1 MRDGFAKTVLP
12 NGMRVITERV
22 SSVGSISIGIWVNVG
37 SRDETARQNG
47 VSHFIEHMLFK
58 GTARRSPLAIAESIE
73 SLGGSINAFTSRENT
88 CYYVRINGRHLD
100 RAMEILSDLLNNSLF
115 SPTDIRKERQVI
127 LEEIKDV
134 ADAPGDYVHDLFIE
148 QMYKLH
154 PLSFPIMGKAESVKS
169 LRRAAVIDYMKKYYC
184 SPNMLVVGTG
194 AVSHQNLVRLTKKYF
209 TWPACRVPNNDT
221 EPRAS
226 GFSVKAHRNG
236 TKQTHI
242 CIGFPGVSFSDPN
255 RFAVSALNSYLSSGM
270 SARLFQKV
278 REEYGY
284 CYNIYS
290 YLEFFRD
297 GGLFCVYFGADDKYV
312 IKATN
317 IVLKELRRLKNQ
329 ALGRTDVTKTKEQ
342 LKGSLILS
350 QESMYNRM
358 NRIAGQE
365 LNLGTFVDIKYN
377 CRIIDQVT
385 ASQIREAANRIFDVD
400 RLTFCSLG
408 PIKRKELENI
418 RWSTL

>member
-1 MRDGFAKTVLP
+1 LKERFAKTVLP
-12 NGMRVITERV
+12 NGMRVISEQV
-22 SSVGSISIGIWVNVG
+22 SSVGSIAIGIWINVG
-37 SRDETARQNG
+37 SRDENIRQCG

-58 GTARRSPLAIAESIE
+58 GTRRRSPLQIAESIE

-88 CYYVRINGRHLD
+88 CFYVRINGQHLI

-115 SPTDIRKERQVI
+115 SPPDIRKERLVI

-134 ADAPGDYVHDLFIE
+134 ADAPGDYVHDLLME
-148 QMYKLH
+148 QMYKPHSLGY
-154 PLSFPIMGKAESVKS
+154 PIMGKAESVKS

-184 SPNMLVVGTG
+184 SPNVLIAGTG
-194 AVSHQNLVRLTKKYF
+194 AVSHMELVRLTAKYF
-209 TWPACRVPNNDT
+209 RWPAAPVPNNDVA
-221 EPRAS
+221 PVAS
-226 GFSVKAHRNG
+226 GFAVKANRNG
-236 TKQTHI
+236 TKQSHI
-242 CIGFPGVSFSDPN
+242 CMGFPSLSFSDPN

-278 REEYGY
+278 REEYGF

-290 YLEFFRD
+290 YQEFFRD

-312 IKATN
+312 IKATR
-317 IVLKELRRLKNQ
+317 IVLKELRRLKDTR
-329 ALGRTDVTKTKEQ
+329 LGRADVTKIKEQ

-365 LNLGTFVDIKYN
+365 LNLGTFVDIDEN
-377 CRIIDQVT
+377 CRIIDQIT
-385 ASQIREAANRIFDVD
+385 ASQIMEVANQILNVD
-400 RLTFCSLG
+400 RLSFCSLG
-408 PIKRKELENI
+408 PIKRKDLESI
-418 RWSTL
+418 RWSIL

>member
-1 MRDGFAKTVLP
+1 LKDGFAKTVLP
-12 NGMRVITERV
+12 NGMRVISEQV

-58 GTARRSPLAIAESIE
+58 GTSRRSPLEIAESIE

-88 CYYVRINGRHLD
+88 CYYVRINGKHLD
-100 RAMEILSDLLNNSLF
+100 RAVEILSDLLNNSLF
-115 SPTDIRKERQVI
+115 GPPDIRKERQVI

-134 ADAPGDYVHDLFIE
+134 ADAPGDYVHDLLIE
-148 QMYKLH
+148 QMYKSH
-154 PLSFPIMGKAESVKS
+154 PLGFPIMGKAESVKS

-184 SPNMLVVGTG
+184 SPNVLVVGTG
-194 AVSHQNLVRLTKKYF
+194 AVSHQDLVRLTEKYF
-209 TWPACRVPNNDT
+209 KWPAGRYPNNDVA
-221 EPRAS
+221 PQAA
-226 GFSVKAHRNG
+226 GFSVKANKNG
-236 TKQTHI
+236 TKQSHI
-242 CIGFPGVSFSDPN
+242 CMGFPGVSFSAPN
-255 RFAVSALNSYLSSGM
+255 RFAVSGLNSYLSSGM

-284 CYNIYS
+284 CYTIYS
-290 YLEFFRD
+290 YQEFFRD
-297 GGLFCVYFGADDKYV
+297 GGLFCVYFGADDKFV
-312 IKATN
+312 VKASN
-317 IVLKELRRLKNQ
+317 IVLKELRRLKEK
-329 ALGRTDVTKTKEQ
+329 ALGRADVAKVKEQ

-365 LNLGTFVDIKYN
+365 LNLGTFVDIKAN
-377 CRIIDQVT
+377 CRIIDQIT
-385 ASQIREAANRIFDVD
+385 ASQIREAANHIFDVD

-418 RWSTL
+418 RWSTM